1 MPSKKKYLIIQNK
14 RYQKSLEKIL
24 SSGKVKITDIDKVLD
39 TLASGDSLH
48 LKHKDHKLHGEYDG
62 YRECHIKPDLLL
74 IYKIDK
80 NILILILLDIG
91 SHADLF

>member
-1 MPSKKKYLIIQNK
+1 MQIFPNKK
-14 RYQKSLEKIL
+14 YQKSLEKIL
-24 SSGKVKITDIDKVLD
+24 SSGKIKITDIDYVVN
-39 TLASGDSLH
+39 TLASGKTLP
-48 LKHKDHKLHGEYDG
+48 LKHKDHKLYGEYDG

-91 SHADLF
+91 SHSDLF